1 MLNVYG
7 YQPCLLKKLPEKLG
21 LHCYAVSIH
30 PDELVRELPLKKILD
45 PPMLTYLPL
54 SAEWRCRL

>member
-1 MLNVYG
+1 VYG

-30 PDELVRELPLKKILD
+30 PAELVRE
-45 PPMLTYLPL
+45 PPTEKNPG
-54 SAEWRCRL
+54 SAYEF